1 MNFLVILS
9 SLSFSV
15 PIPAATL
22 ALSASSNNFF
32 LASSSACVALAE
44 ASAAFFSSYK
54 IEFILIKTMNS

>member
-15 PIPAATL
+15 PMPAATL

-32 LASSSACVALAE
+32 LASSSACSAFAE
-44 ASAAFFSSYK
+44 ASADFISSCK
-54 IEFILIKTMNS
+54 VENC

>member
-15 PIPAATL
+15 PMPAATL
-22 ALSASSNNFF
+22 ALSASSINFF
-32 LASSSACVALAE
+32 LASSSACSAFAE

-54 IEFILIKTMNS
+54 IENC